1 MIEFSKMNMERLIQ
15 KIDATNYMRIGL
27 HALFWILLGS
37 VQYYLSSISFNQQKY
52 FPQYSAVLLLLTGTL
67 SIVLFYYPFVYFVLP
82 RIFYKKKFVSGIAL
96 TIALVILYA
105 LADTLRE
112 DLVLK
117 ACSPCMESL
126 KAANDGYYHFLHAP
140 PHNRLFA
147 KLTSFGTLIAL
158 IFSLALPLSIKLGL
172 QALRQQ
178 FRSLQLAKENLQL
191 EFNFLRSQVNPHFLF
206 NTLNNIYG
214 LILNDRKEKSA
225 EVVARLSQ
233 FLRYTLYESNGD
245 TVPVEKEVQLLKD
258 YIELES
264 IRLNCTQVSFTH
276 HTDQSITSMPPMFMI
291 PVVENAF
298 KYSPD
303 RLDGYISIDFL
314 IKDKTCSFH
323 IKNSVDPERVPAAAG
338 GIGLRNFSKRLELY
352 YPNRHQC
359 EVSASEK
366 EYTVSVNINCNGY

>member
-1 MIEFSKMNMERLIQ
+1 M
-15 KIDATNYMRIGL
+15 
-27 HALFWILLGS
+27 
-37 VQYYLSSISFNQQKY
+37 
-52 FPQYSAVLLLLTGTL
+52 
-67 SIVLFYYPFVYFVLP
+67 
-82 RIFYKKKFVSGIAL
+82 
-96 TIALVILYA
+96 ILYA

-112 DLVLK
+112 GFILK
-117 ACSPCMESL
+117 DCAQCMESL
-126 KAANDGYYHFLHAP
+126 KATNNGYSLFLHAP
-140 PHNRLFA
+140 LHQRLFA
-147 KLTSFGTLIAL
+147 KLASFGALIGL

-206 NTLNNIYG
+206 NSLNNIYS

-245 TVPVEKEVQLLKD
+245 TVQVEKELQLLKD

-264 IRLNCTQVSFTH
+264 IRLNCTRVQFTH
-276 HTDQSITSMPPMFMI
+276 QTDRSITTMPPMLMI

-298 KYSPD
+298 KYSADQPG
-303 RLDGYISIDFL
+303 GYIIIDFL

-323 IKNSVDPERVPAAAG
+323 LKNSVDPDRLPAETG
-338 GIGLRNFSKRLELY
+338 GIGLSNFGKRLQLY

-359 EVSASEK
+359 EVSASEE
-366 EYTVSVNINCNGY
+366 EYSVSVNIDYNGY